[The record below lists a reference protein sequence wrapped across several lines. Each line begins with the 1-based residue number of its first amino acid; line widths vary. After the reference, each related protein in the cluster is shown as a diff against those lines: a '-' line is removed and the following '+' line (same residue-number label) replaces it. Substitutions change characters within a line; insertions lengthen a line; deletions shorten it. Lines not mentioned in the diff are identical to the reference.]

1 MKFEELV
8 MLIIGFCIVMTF
20 LSCFCV
26 LGIGCKYVPRMMQT
40 NAKSPLDQEAVSFI
54 EPEAT

>member
-1 MKFEELV
+1 MKSEDLV
-8 MLIIGFCIVMTF
+8 TLIICFCIVMTF

-54 EPEAT
+54 QSEST